1 MTGSGGLELPP
12 GAGPRLLERAGA
24 PRGLSVLVLAP
35 HPDDFDQVAVLLRRL
50 AAAGGSLR
58 LAVLSSSA
66 NGVEDAFVDPPTDEA
81 KAAVREEEQR
91 RSLAFFG
98 LEPDRWS
105 LERLPIGEGGFLTD
119 EGPGRAAVRR
129 ILAEA
134 RYDIAVLPHGCDTN
148 PDHRRVAAWWRAA
161 AEAMPRPPA
170 AWLLRDPKTT
180 GMRLDLAVPFDEEEA
195 AWKAEMLRFHRSQQA
210 RGLHLRGHGLDE
222 RILRVNRDTARRA
235 GLAAPYAEGFEIEA
249 P

>member
-1 MTGSGGLELPP
+1 MTEPGGLEIPA
-12 GAGPRLLERAGA
+12 GGGPRLLDQAGA

-35 HPDDFDQVAVLLRRL
+35 HPDDFDQVAILLRRL
-50 AAAGGSLR
+50 AGAGGSLR

-66 NGVEDAFVDPPTDEA
+66 NGVEDAFVDPPTDGI

-98 LEPDRWS
+98 LGPERWS
-105 LERLPIGEGGFLTD
+105 LERLPTGKGGFLTD

-129 ILAEA
+129 LLAEA
-134 RYDIAVLPHGCDTN
+134 RYDIAVMPHGRDTN
-148 PDHRRVAAWWRAA
+148 PDHRLVAAWWRSAA
-161 AEAMPRPPA
+161 AETPRSPA
-170 AWLLRDPKTT
+170 GWMLRDPKTIE
-180 GMRLDLAVPFDEEEA
+180 MRLDLVVPFDETEA
-195 AWKAEMLRFHRSQQA
+195 AWKAEMLRFHRSQQE
-210 RGLHLRGHGLDE
+210 RGLHQRGHGLDE

-235 GLAAPYAEGFEIEA
+235 GLAAPYAEGFEIVM